1 MADDYDEYGNPVE
14 QQTEARGLRKQ
25 LEEALAK
32 AKESEALRT
41 ENEQLRRDGVIRD
54 AGLVLSEVQR
64 KALAG
69 VHDGTW
75 DAEMVRKTAE
85 ALGFIA
91 APAPVADDPSLAQ
104 HEQLANAHAGTDV
117 PPASRDAELDIALA
131 KASTE
136 EEFLALYRTSGRP
149 LAL

>member
-1 MADDYDEYGNPVE
+1 MADDYDEYSDPAE

-32 AKESEALRT
+32 AKDAETLRSENA
-41 ENEQLRRDGVIRD
+41 QLKRDGVIRD
-54 AGLVLSEVQR
+54 AGLTLSDVQR

-75 DAEMVRKTAE
+75 DAETVKKTAE
-85 ALGFIA
+85 ALGFITT
-91 APAPVADDPSLAQ
+91 PPVADDPSLAQ

-117 PPASRDAELDIALA
+117 PAASRDADLDIALS